1 MFGSFIGGAIVA
13 LLLGFNV
20 FWAGIA
26 FLIYTIVYLQI
37 ESNIISP
44 KIQGKGMQ
52 LPALVILS
60 AVTIGVYTFGLAGAI
75 ISIPIA
81 GCIKVLLEEYGADW
95 MDDGKINA
103 SNFDDNKKKSEDKKP
118 VKKDDVLIAKK

>member
-20 FWAGIA
+20 LWAGIA

-103 SNFDDNKKKSEDKKP
+103 SNFDDSKKKSEDKKP